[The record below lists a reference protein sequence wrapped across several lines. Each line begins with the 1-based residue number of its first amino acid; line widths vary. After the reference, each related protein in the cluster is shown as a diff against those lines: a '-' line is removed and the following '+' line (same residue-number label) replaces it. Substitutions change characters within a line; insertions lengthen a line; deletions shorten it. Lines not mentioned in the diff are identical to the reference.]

1 MWLTLSCK
9 TVAWIKE
16 VYKGYLR
23 LVILMLLTKKPMHG
37 YEIMNEVEARTLGFW
52 RPTAGGVYPLL
63 KKMEKKGEVKSKWL
77 KTLKR
82 KRKLYEITVKGR
94 RRLHNALKK
103 QKMLVNTLNGLFTE
117 FLTEIL
123 EVKPPLKFKSLS
135 LIQDIFPLE
144 NLKPKNSEDKK
155 RILLTLKS
163 RIEETLESMQEILN
177 EVNQKLNEIK

>member
-1 MWLTLSCK
+1 MSSK

-63 KKMEKKGEVKSKWL
+63 KKMEKKKEVKSKWI
-77 KTLKR
+77 KISKR
-82 KRKLYEITVKGR
+82 DRKIYEITVNGKR
-94 RRLHNALKK
+94 KLQNALKK
-103 QKMLVNTLNGLFTE
+103 QEMLTNTLNGLCTE

-123 EVKPPLKFKSLS
+123 EVKPQLKLKPLS
-135 LIQDIFPLE
+135 LFQNILPLE
-144 NLKPKNSEDKK
+144 NLKPKTGEEKK

-163 RIEETLESMQEILN
+163 GMEEALEATQEILDKI
-177 EVNQKLNEIK
+177 NQKLNQIE